1 MLESISTISLVSEN
15 HCHCL
20 RCDPLSAG
28 ADFTQSE
35 GICCWG
41 QTIRSGSPGVFLV
54 IFSSMM
60 CGASRDLPEGV
71 RMWTMSVYK
80 VPACLC

>member
-1 MLESISTISLVSEN
+1 MLESISIVFLVNEN

-20 RCDPLSAG
+20 QC
-28 ADFTQSE
+28 DFTQRE
-35 GICCWG
+35 GICCLG
-41 QTIRSGSPGVFLV
+41 QTIRSGSLGICLV

-71 RMWTMSVYK
+71 RIWTVSVYR